1 LAAVLVFAPKLLD
14 VAAGPDAGIRS
25 SLQQGE
31 HAGLALT
38 IPGTSA
44 ALLSRRLH
52 YDRITTHV
60 DADDEEAFAL
70 STLDFEGM
78 LGSVH
83 VSSLGVERIPFERY
97 GTQWRPRSSLAPRLA
112 GVVAA
117 LEARRQAL
125 ESGDVGKLVVLAA
138 SPEGGR
144 TAQDELLRRAASAP
158 QPLHH
163 ICAWYIRLER
173 NQALVTE
180 EYRIGEGSAERP
192 PKEKGTR
199 RLTLERQGSQ
209 FLFSGSL
216 L

>member
-1 LAAVLVFAPKLLD
+1 MAAVLVFAPKLLD

-25 SLQQGE
+25 SLLQGE
-31 HAGLALT
+31 HAGLALA

-60 DADDEEAFAL
+60 DADGEGAFAL
-70 STLDFEGM
+70 STLDFEGT
-78 LGSVH
+78 LASVH
-83 VSSLGVERIPFERY
+83 VSSLGVERIPFERR
-97 GTQWRPRSSLAPRLA
+97 GTQWQPRTGLAPRLA

-125 ESGDVGKLVVLAA
+125 ESGDVAKLVVLAA
-138 SPEGGR
+138 SPEAGR
-144 TAQDELLRRAASAP
+144 AAKDALLGRAASAP

-180 EYRIGEGSAERP
+180 DYRIGEGSERP
-192 PKEKGTR
+192 PKQKGTT